1 VSHRAVTQVNAE
13 VAPKTENLE
22 AEPSDSGR
30 RPQGSS
36 QAGWRGGPLQRG
48 GSDSTVTRTCRATG
62 ETLLVPS
69 RNRRNQVGRIT
80 GAPGK
85 SAEGERVEDGSVV
98 ATKRG
103 NARGAKGPYCS
114 AMPPATWKAGAR

>member
-1 VSHRAVTQVNAE
+1 MSHRAVTQVNAE

-30 RPQGSS
+30 RPQGPSK
-36 QAGWRGGPLQRG
+36 AGRRGGLLQRG
-48 GSDSTVTRTCRATG
+48 GSDSTVTRTRRATG

-98 ATKRG
+98 AAITSPVVASMIVG
-103 NARGAKGPYCS
+103 FF
-114 AMPPATWKAGAR
+114 PA

>member
-1 VSHRAVTQVNAE
+1 MSHRAVTQVNAE

-22 AEPSDSGR
+22 AEPSDSWGR
-30 RPQGSS
+30 RQGSS
-36 QAGWRGGPLQRG
+36 QAGWRGGSLQRG